1 MTHVHTRFGKCNG
14 EKSELV
20 LHGVNF
26 PDAEPWAPRRG
37 GSWGGALG
45 GVRAWVHVRACPLL
59 APSVCLFVPR
69 HRHPRRGSARS
80 LSASSTRTQGAAT
93 APTRGP
99 KTPPEQILGDNRAPT
114 WDALQ
119 LPKPL
124 PEA

>member
-1 MTHVHTRFGKCNG
+1 MGCARGCMCAPALCLLRASASLSPATGI
-14 EKSELV
+14 
-20 LHGVNF
+20 HGGN
-26 PDAEPWAPRRG
+26 
-37 GSWGGALG
+37 L
-45 GVRAWVHVRACPLL
+45 
-59 APSVCLFVPR
+59 
-69 HRHPRRGSARS
+69 RS

-124 PEA
+124 PEP